1 MTDVVFLQL
10 DEAITSFEDEQL
22 VNVLVAGI
30 RHHYDH
36 KRRISVLARDREQA
50 HWLDELL
57 WQLPPE
63 RFLAHQLVGEGAPN
77 QAPIEIA
84 YQSVDVNPRPVLF
97 NLTLQPFDSLRSI
110 RVLYDFVFADPE
122 RKQSARERFK
132 HFRSQGANPRA
143 ISTKQLLSELHG

>member
-1 MTDVVFLQL
+1 MTDVVFVQL
-10 DEAITSFEDEQL
+10 DEGITSFEEAQL
-22 VNVLVAGI
+22 VDIVVAAI
-30 RHHYDH
+30 SHHYDQ
-36 KRRISVLARDREQA
+36 KRRISVLAQDHDQA
-50 HWLDELL
+50 CWLDELL

-84 YQSVDVNPRPVLF
+84 YQQVDMNPRPVLF
-97 NLTLQPFDSLRSI
+97 NLALQPIDSVRSI

-122 RKQSARERFK
+122 RKQLARERFK

-143 ISTKQLLSELHG
+143 ISTTQLLSELHG